1 MSPHIF
7 AFAGV
12 AAVLTLIPGADTAL
26 VTRNT
31 LTEGR
36 RAALATTL
44 GICSGLSVH
53 ATASALGLSAILR
66 VSAIAYATVRFA
78 GAAYLAYL
86 GVQTLCGAGK
96 QKKAVSDMSQPQI
109 SSRQAKREASWRCFR
124 QGVFTNLLNQGG
136 AILSDHFAAVC
147 VTQRFRVAAV
157 TAPCHYSHC
166 DGASVAVGLRIL
178 PERIS
183 RREEPSDCQNHA
195 GAGNRR
201 AAARARTTH
210 GVGTAVSR
218 GGSHSVKLGKILRT
232 ALDNTNSGK

>member
-1 MSPHIF
+1 MSPHIL

-66 VSAIAYATVRFA
+66 VSAIAYAIVRLV

-86 GVQTLCGAGK
+86 GVQTLCGAGE
-96 QKKAVSDMSQPQI
+96 KKKGVNGTSQAEI
-109 SSRQAKREASWRCFR
+109 TSRQANREASWRCFR
-124 QGVFTNLLNQGG
+124 QGVFTNLLNPKVALFYLTILPQFVSPKGSVLLQSLLLASIHIAMGLVWLSVYAYFLSGFRGVMNRPIVKSTLERVTGG
-136 AILSDHFAAVC
+136 LLL
-147 VTQRFRVAAV
+147 
-157 TAPCHYSHC
+157 
-166 DGASVAVGLRIL
+166 GLGLRL
-178 PERIS
+178 AWER
-183 RREEPSDCQNHA
+183 R
-195 GAGNRR
+195 
-201 AAARARTTH
+201 
-210 GVGTAVSR
+210 
-218 GGSHSVKLGKILRT
+218 
-232 ALDNTNSGK
+232 